1 MKGEKRRCVNVPQ
14 EIVQEILVKLPVKSL
29 ARFKAVSTEWERT
42 IESKYFI
49 EKHNRYQKSLQVGQ
63 VRIVLFSEEKRYNG
77 LALKNLLVSA
87 SGIVH
92 VSPCL
97 PIRAFNRF
105 DGYKI
110 SEPCDGLICLY
121 TYSRIFNLV
130 NPATTS
136 RRRIPD
142 PTPPY
147 SFNGGDMVLTLLGIG
162 RENSVSLRY
171 KLVWFFECDIK
182 RVNKSTRCMVFAL
195 DSNTWRYVDPPHCR
209 VHYRHSLIH
218 LDGVM
223 YCFAYMEEPRL
234 FEEDPKLLAFDL
246 HTETFQINSI
256 PPDIGCRYC
265 HELSMC
271 VLNHRICIFKRFV
284 DDKDC
289 FLKIW
294 GLDIDKRSWETMY
307 SIDLSCFPPEFNVGK
322 GKRIIPIATINDYVI
337 ISNFDRTIWVLYSSK
352 SCILYNTSFAGH
364 LVMSYFETLVSTY
377 Q

>member
-1 MKGEKRRCVNVPQ
+1 
-14 EIVQEILVKLPVKSL
+14 
-29 ARFKAVSTEWERT
+29 
-42 IESKYFI
+42 
-49 EKHNRYQKSLQVGQ
+49 
-63 VRIVLFSEEKRYNG
+63 
-77 LALKNLLVSA
+77 
-87 SGIVH
+87 
-92 VSPCL
+92 
-97 PIRAFNRF
+97 
-105 DGYKI
+105 
-110 SEPCDGLICLY
+110 
-121 TYSRIFNLV
+121 
-130 NPATTS
+130 
-136 RRRIPD
+136 
-142 PTPPY
+142 
-147 SFNGGDMVLTLLGIG
+147 MVLTLLGIG

>member
-147 SFNGGDMVLTLLGIG
+147 SFNGTGFNNCFVLLII
-162 RENSVSLRY
+162 
-171 KLVWFFECDIK
+171 KLVYKVGF
-182 RVNKSTRCMVFAL
+182 V
-195 DSNTWRYVDPPHCR
+195 
-209 VHYRHSLIH
+209 
-218 LDGVM
+218 
-223 YCFAYMEEPRL
+223 YCNR
-234 FEEDPKLLAFDL
+234 
-246 HTETFQINSI
+246 
-256 PPDIGCRYC
+256 
-265 HELSMC
+265 
-271 VLNHRICIFKRFV
+271 
-284 DDKDC
+284 
-289 FLKIW
+289 W
-294 GLDIDKRSWETMY
+294 GY
-307 SIDLSCFPPEFNVGK
+307 G
-322 GKRIIPIATINDYVI
+322 
-337 ISNFDRTIWVLYSSK
+337 
-352 SCILYNTSFAGH
+352 
-364 LVMSYFETLVSTY
+364 SYFARDRKRE
-377 Q
+377 

>member
-1 MKGEKRRCVNVPQ
+1 M
-14 EIVQEILVKLPVKSL
+14 
-29 ARFKAVSTEWERT
+29 
-42 IESKYFI
+42 
-49 EKHNRYQKSLQVGQ
+49 
-63 VRIVLFSEEKRYNG
+63 
-77 LALKNLLVSA
+77 LVSA
-87 SGIVH
+87 SGIVR

-147 SFNGGDMVLTLLGIG
+147 SFNGRHEVYTLLGIG
-162 RENSVSLRY
+162 RASSTVSPRY
-171 KLVWFFECDIK
+171 KIVWFFECDIK

-209 VHYRHSLIH
+209 VKYRNSLLH

-223 YCFAYMEEPRL
+223 YCFADYMEEPKL
-234 FEEDPKLLAFDL
+234 FEQDVKLLSFDL
-246 HTETFQINSI
+246 HTETFQSI
-256 PPDIGCRYC
+256 SITPDIGRRYC
-265 HELSMC
+265 HELISMC
-271 VLNHRICIFKRFV
+271 VLNHRICIFKSFV
-284 DDKDC
+284 DDNDC
-289 FLKIW
+289 FFKIW

-307 SIDLSCFPPEFNVGK
+307 SIDLSCFPPEFKV
-322 GKRIIPIATINDYVI
+322 GKRIIPMATINDYVVV
-337 ISNFDRTIWVLYSSK
+337 SNFDRTIWVLYSSK
-352 SCILYNTSFAGH
+352 SCILYHTPFVCH